1 MEISET
7 KAEFNPLP
15 EDAIRSQNFDK
26 EVFPG
31 FNERELEEIQFSL
44 EYTNFF
50 NHGTAGH
57 LAYTVIA
64 KLATLLIQKE
74 NE

>member
-1 MEISET
+1 ME
-7 KAEFNPLP
+7 FDPLP
-15 EDAIRSQNFDK
+15 ENAIRNQSFDK

-31 FNERELEEIQFSL
+31 FEQRELEEIQFAL

-64 KLATLLIQKE
+64 KLATRIIQKE
-74 NE
+74 QEVE